1 MTNPIRYELVIT
13 GSGEVRDSDGNLLNQ
28 QEEPEEKDSKK

>member
-1 MTNPIRYELVIT
+1 MPDPKFEFKIT

-28 QEEPEEKDSKK
+28 ESDEDDGEREL